1 MTRDRAHISA
11 VPDETIVLDDLV
23 GLATLDTTARPWLI
37 VWANPAFASVLARG
51 AGDLAGLALVDLV
64 DDPDLAAALDGTADG
79 PERTVRLAA
88 GGHATVVLQLS
99 PTGHDG
105 RAVVVVRPAH
115 TTPRAAMFDAVTG
128 LASLALFREHLQLGL
143 NRRARE
149 GDDVAVVAVSA
160 SGFGSAW
167 QESESGSLLQA
178 RMAERI
184 EQIVRDADVLAAR
197 RPGGFLLLVI
207 DPTDAVAA
215 ATLASER
222 MLAAFDTPLVLSERL
237 QPLDLHIG
245 IGGPQPDDD
254 PDRVVERADIALA
267 RAAKSGTNVYR
278 IELG

>member
-1 MTRDRAHISA
+1 M
-11 VPDETIVLDDLV
+11 
-23 GLATLDTTARPWLI
+23 
-37 VWANPAFASVLARG
+37 
-51 AGDLAGLALVDLV
+51 
-64 DDPDLAAALDGTADG
+64 
-79 PERTVRLAA
+79 RLAV
-88 GGHATVVLQLS
+88 GGQAAVVVQLS

-105 RAVVVVRPAH
+105 RTVVVVRPAH

-167 QESESGSLLQA
+167 QASDSGPLLQA

-184 EQIVRDADVLAAR
+184 EQIVRDADVLATR

-207 DPTDAVAA
+207 DPNDAVAA
-215 ATLASER
+215 ATIASER
-222 MLAAFDTPLVLSERL
+222 MLEAFATPLVLSERL

-245 IGGPQPDDD
+245 IAAALPDDD
-254 PDRVVERADIALA
+254 PDRALA
-267 RAAKSGTNVYR
+267 RADAALARAVSAGTNLYR
-278 IELG
+278 VELD